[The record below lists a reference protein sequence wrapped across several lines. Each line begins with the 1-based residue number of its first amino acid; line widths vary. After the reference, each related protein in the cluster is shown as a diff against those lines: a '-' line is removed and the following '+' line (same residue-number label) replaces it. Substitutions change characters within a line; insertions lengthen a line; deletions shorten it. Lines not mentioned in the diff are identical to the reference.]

1 MACTLTEGT
10 TTRDVTPSTEMKK
23 SELQRP
29 PQGQE
34 FAFVDLFCGIG
45 GFHLALQSLGGRCVL
60 ACDRDERAR
69 ETYEH
74 WHGLRPVGDIF
85 ELQVDDVPTHD
96 VLAAGFP
103 CQPFSLAGVSK
114 KNSLGR
120 AHGFADPT
128 QGTLFFELLRII
140 QGRRPAIA
148 ILENVKN
155 LRSHDS
161 GRTWQVIRDCLS
173 DADYHVNMDV
183 LDARH
188 WVPQHRERVFIV
200 CFDKRRF
207 NEAPSYEFPQRPNN
221 AKKFASILEPK
232 PDPKYTLSS
241 PLWEYLKRYAEKHRA
256 KGNGFGFGMAPLDG
270 VSRTL
275 SARYYKDGSE
285 VLIEQSAGNPR
296 RLTPR
301 EAARLMG
308 FPDKLEIHSSDTQA
322 YRQFGNAVVPAVA
335 EAVAAPALDIFFR
348 SRAAEPAPALNNDA
362 HHTDLTSQPNRRD
375 VGTQLGTN
383 SGRRREARR
392 PSQSKIDR
400 LKSKAR
406 ATSKSSAK
414 ASIAARPRS
423 SPSKKSS
430 NRMK

>member
-10 TTRDVTPSTEMKK
+10 TTRDVAPSTEMKK

-29 PQGQE
+29 PHGQE

-69 ETYEH
+69 ETYEC

-85 ELQVDDVPTHD
+85 KLQVDDVPTHD

-173 DADYHVNMDV
+173 GADYHVHMDV

-308 FPDKLEIHSSDTQA
+308 FPDKLEINVSDTQA

-335 EAVAAPALDIFFR
+335 KAVAAPALDIFFR
-348 SRAAEPAPALNNDA
+348 SRAAEIASALNHDA
-362 HHTDLTSQPNRRD
+362 HPTDLTSQQHRTD
-375 VGTQLGTN
+375 VGSN
-383 SGRRREARR
+383 SGGRRETRR
-392 PSQSKIDR
+392 PSQPKIDR
-400 LKSKAR
+400 LKSKPR
-406 ATSKSSAK
+406 ATSKSSTK
-414 ASIAARPRS
+414 ASKAARPRS

>member
-1 MACTLTEGT
+1 MPALTSSKNVK
-10 TTRDVTPSTEMKK
+10 RIV
-23 SELQRP
+23 LQRASHARK
-29 PQGQE
+29 
-34 FAFVDLFCGIG
+34 FDFVDLFCGIG

-74 WHGLRPVGDIF
+74 WHGHRPVGDIF
-85 ELQVDDVPTHD
+85 QLDADEVPTHD

-128 QGTLFFELLRII
+128 QGTLFFELLRILKAK
-140 QGRRPAIA
+140 RPAVA

-155 LRSHDS
+155 LRSHDR
-161 GRTWQVIRDCLS
+161 GRTWQVIRDCLIE
-173 DADYHVNMDV
+173 ADYQVSMEV
-183 LDARH
+183 IDAKH

-207 NEAPSYEFPQRPNN
+207 TDDVGYEFPRRPSQSRR
-221 AKKFASILEPK
+221 FASILEPK
-232 PDPKYTLSS
+232 PAAKYTLSS
-241 PLWEYLKRYAEKHRA
+241 ALWDYLQRYAAKHRA
-256 KGNGFGFGMAPLDG
+256 KGNGFGFGMTSLEG

-285 VLIEQSAGNPR
+285 VLIPQPASNPR

-308 FPDKLEIHSSDTQA
+308 FPDRLPIVVSDTQA
-322 YRQFGNAVVPAVA
+322 YRQFGNAVVPAVVK
-335 EAVAAPALDIFFR
+335 AVAAPALEIFFR
-348 SRAAEPAPALNNDA
+348 SRAPSGAGVSKGAAHTANSTSTSKLAIGNAPLVA
-362 HHTDLTSQPNRRD
+362 NRGVD
-375 VGTQLGTN
+375 T
-383 SGRRREARR
+383 EARR
-392 PSQSKIDR
+392 LAQPKLDR
-400 LKSKAR
+400 REFAPPAAPNRTAMAAR
-406 ATSKSSAK
+406 AG
-414 ASIAARPRS
+414 RPP
-423 SPSKKSS
+423 SPKKP
-430 NRMK
+430 RGGKK

>member
-1 MACTLTEGT
+1 
-10 TTRDVTPSTEMKK
+10 MKK

-29 PQGQE
+29 PHGQE

-45 GFHLALQSLGGRCVL
+45 GFHLALKSLGGRCVL
-60 ACDRDERAR
+60 ACDCDERAR
-69 ETYEH
+69 ETYEY
-74 WHGLRPVGDIF
+74 WHRLRPVGDIF
-85 ELQVDDVPTHD
+85 KLQVNDVPNHD

-140 QGRRPAIA
+140 TGKRPAIA

-161 GRTWQVIRDCLS
+161 GRTWQVIRECLS

-200 CFDKRRF
+200 CFDKQRF
-207 NEAPSYEFPQRPNN
+207 SEAPSYEFPQRPSYG
-221 AKKFASILEPK
+221 KKFASILEPK
-232 PDPKYTLSS
+232 PDAKYTLSS
-241 PLWEYLKRYAEKHRA
+241 PLWEYLKRYAAKHRA
-256 KGNGFGFGMAPLDG
+256 KGNGFGFGMAPLEG

-308 FPDKLEIHSSDTQA
+308 FPDELEIKASDTQA

-348 SRAAEPAPALNNDA
+348 SRAAETAPALSHIA
-362 HHTDLTSQPNRRD
+362 HHTDLTCQPNRTD
-375 VGTQLGTN
+375 VGTNLGTN
-383 SGRRREARR
+383 SGGRREARR
-392 PSQSKIDR
+392 PSQPKVDR
-400 LKSKAR
+400 VKSKPR
-406 ATSKSSAK
+406 ATAKSSVT
-414 ASIAARPRS
+414 ASKAARPRS
-423 SPSKKSS
+423 SPSKKTS